1 MNKLIRWSRNL
12 DQSLFLEV
20 LEGDVW
26 VQYKKAKFNVP
37 DAELSS
43 KSGFATAQRYISLG
57 YQYVPCQP
65 TT

>member
-1 MNKLIRWSRNL
+1 MSKLIRWSRNL

-26 VQYKKAKFNVP
+26 VQYKKAKFKAP

-43 KSGFATAQRYISLG
+43 KSGFATAQR
-57 YQYVPCQP
+57 
-65 TT
+65 

>member
-1 MNKLIRWSRNL
+1 MSKLIRWSRKGKE
-12 DQSLFLEV
+12 SLFLEV

-26 VQYKKAKFNVP
+26 VHYKKAQFRVP

-43 KSGFATAQRYISLG
+43 NSGFATAQKYLSLG

-65 TT
+65 TN